1 MNNPSIFQ
9 LWLSRS
15 GAVSRLAAA
24 AMRIAAPHAVT
35 TARGSTVQPGADE
48 QTLKVKILFAV
59 G

>member
-1 MNNPSIFQ
+1 M
-9 LWLSRS
+9 SRS